1 MSIDYGVLFNQL
13 TSHNVQKT
21 EKSKSNEYLT

>member
-1 MSIDYGVLFNQL
+1 MSIDYDVFIYQL